1 MSVRSR
7 ASRSA
12 RAVIASVS
20 ESAFSSSVLRNNITK
35 ISTNGSFLYQK
46 REHRDNGT
54 KNFFSTSNRRNQQQD
69 VVIIG
74 GGPGGYVG
82 AIKAAQLGMK
92 VTCVEK
98 RPTLGGTCLNVG
110 CIPSKALLNASHK
123 FEDAKHGMEKHGIS
137 VGDVTIDVSKMMAQK
152 MKSVTGLTKG
162 IEGLFKKNGVTHVI
176 GFGSLIDKNTV
187 EVTKDDGSK
196 ETISTK
202 NIVLATG
209 SEPASLPGVEVDEK
223 TIVTSTGALELEK
236 VPETMVVI
244 GGGVIGLEL
253 GSVWSRLGS
262 KVTVVEFANV
272 IGGNMDNQIRTT
284 FNRALKKQKIDFK
297 METAVKSAMKM
308 PDGKVEL
315 TVEKVG
321 TKEQSKIIADVV
333 LVSTGRKPYTKNL
346 GLEKLGIKTD
356 KVGRVEVN
364 IKEHTWETNVP
375 GIYAIGDIIS
385 GPMLAHKAEE
395 EAIAVI
401 EHLSGK
407 EGHVNYDTIPSII
420 YTHPE
425 VAWVGKT
432 EEEVKAA
439 GWEYNVG
446 TFPFAANSRA
456 RTNDDSEGMVKFI
469 SCKKTDKIFGAH
481 IVGPS
486 AGELLSECV
495 LAMEYGGSTEDIART
510 CHGHPTLSEAVKEA
524 ALATV
529 GKAIHF

>member
-1 MSVRSR
+1 MAMMMMRMMTTHPSTTTR
-7 ASRSA
+7 ATTTTAHCLSSRSF
-12 RAVIASVS
+12 RSHNNNNRFY
-20 ESAFSSSVLRNNITK
+20 SAGNVGGGK
-35 ISTNGSFLYQK
+35 GG
-46 REHRDNGT
+46 DD
-54 KNFFSTSNRRNQQQD
+54 QQQD
-69 VVIIG
+69 VVVIG

-98 RPTLGGTCLNVG
+98 RATLGGTCLNVG

-123 FEDAKHGMEKHGIS
+123 YEEAKHGMEKHGIS
-137 VGDVTIDVSKMMAQK
+137 VGGDVTIDVSKMMAQK
-152 MKSVTGLTKG
+152 MKSVGGLTKG
-162 IEGLFKKNGVTHVI
+162 IEGLFKKNKVNHVV
-176 GFGSLIDKNTV
+176 GFGSLVDKNTV
-187 EVTKDDGSK
+187 EVTKEDGTK

-209 SEPASLPGVEVDEK
+209 SEPAKLNGVDVDEK
-223 TIVTSTGALELEK
+223 TVVTSTGALELEK

-253 GSVWSRLGS
+253 GSVWSRLGA
-262 KVTVVEFANV
+262 KVTVVEFAKV

-284 FNRALKKQKIDFK
+284 FQRALKKQKIDFK
-297 METAVKSAMKM
+297 METAVKKAEKM
-308 PDGKVEL
+308 PDGKIEL
-315 TVEKVG
+315 TIEKVS
-321 TKEQSKIIADVV
+321 TKEESKMIADVV
-333 LVSTGRKPYTKNL
+333 LVSTGRKPYTENL

-356 KVGRVEVN
+356 KMGRVEVN
-364 IKEHTWETNVP
+364 VKDHTWETNVP
-375 GIYAIGDIIS
+375 GIYAIGDIIA

-395 EAIAVI
+395 EAIAVV

-407 EGHVNYDTIPSII
+407 EGHVNYDAIPSII

-432 EEEVKAA
+432 EEEVKEA
-439 GWEYNVG
+439 GLEYNVG

-469 SCKKTDKIFGAH
+469 SCKNTDKIFGAH
-481 IVGPS
+481 IVGPQ
-486 AGELLSECV
+486 AGELLGECV

-524 ALATV
+524 ALATG